1 MDKRVVRAHT
11 LDKRRKITFK
21 RRNAKSLK
29 IMEQLL
35 ELLEGHK
42 NIGIYLSLKDEVN
55 TTDYL
60 DHFFENFE
68 SVSTSVI
75 EDEQLVFY
83 KIKSIRELKPGYMG
97 VLQPPT
103 TDLTLKDEMDVII
116 VPVVGFDRQNNR
128 IGYGKGFYDRYLSDY
143 KHKTIGLAFDEQ
155 EYRHIPH
162 DENDVALDYIVTET
176 RIFKK

>member
-1 MDKRVVRAHT
+1 
-11 LDKRRKITFK
+11 
-21 RRNAKSLK
+21 
-29 IMEQLL
+29 
-35 ELLEGHK
+35 
-42 NIGIYLSLKDEVN
+42 
-55 TTDYL
+55 
-60 DHFFENFE
+60 
-68 SVSTSVI
+68 
-75 EDEQLVFY
+75 
-83 KIKSIRELKPGYMG
+83 MG

>member
-21 RRNAKSLK
+21 RRNTKSLK

-60 DHFFENFE
+60 DHFFENF
-68 SVSTSVI
+68 
-75 EDEQLVFY
+75 
-83 KIKSIRELKPGYMG
+83 
-97 VLQPPT
+97 
-103 TDLTLKDEMDVII
+103 
-116 VPVVGFDRQNNR
+116 
-128 IGYGKGFYDRYLSDY
+128 
-143 KHKTIGLAFDEQ
+143 
-155 EYRHIPH
+155 
-162 DENDVALDYIVTET
+162 
-176 RIFKK
+176 